1 MPLSPAKVKAT
12 THANILDDVKAEAL
26 VDVQANTIA
35 VVEAET
41 CSNKLTNIESEA

>member
-1 MPLSPAKVKAT
+1 MPPCPARVKART
-12 THANILDDVKAEAL
+12 DGNILGQNEAEAV

-41 CSNKLTNIESEA
+41 LNDTLTNVESKC

>member
-12 THANILDDVKAEAL
+12 THANILGHVKAEAL

-41 CSNKLTNIESEA
+41 CSNKLTNFESEA

>member
-1 MPLSPAKVKAT
+1 MPLSPAKVKT
-12 THANILDDVKAEAL
+12 TTDGNILGQNEAEAA

-41 CSNKLTNIESEA
+41 FNDTLTNVESKC